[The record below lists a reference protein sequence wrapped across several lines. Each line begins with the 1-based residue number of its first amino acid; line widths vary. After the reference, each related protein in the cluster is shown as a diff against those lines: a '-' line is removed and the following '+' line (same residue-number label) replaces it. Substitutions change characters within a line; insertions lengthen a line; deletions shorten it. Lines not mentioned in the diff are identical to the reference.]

1 MGRKRT
7 RAGKLVYI
15 FAALLI
21 SSYILGCAVERRE
34 VASQKEVITPEFQEE
49 QNSEAAPWEALQRAR
64 RLFLQGDFDASLE
77 ENQKVLSWAG
87 KAYPADKALFNMGV
101 IYAHAANVK
110 KDPEKAIAYFRKV
123 LEEFPQSPLSEESKV
138 WVNLLQKNVELT
150 KDVVDLTQEN
160 VALQQE
166 NMKLSHTVEKSKEQ
180 ENTAQSIRD
189 HFQRAKR
196 FFDQGNYEASLEENQ
211 RVLSFP
217 GKNIPKDRALFQMGL
232 ICIQTGNPKRDAEKS
247 LSFFQRLLKE
257 YPQSPW
263 IDEAKTWVAVIQEN
277 VKLNQ
282 MIEKSKEVDIAIE
295 EKKREKG
302 R

>member
-7 RAGKLVYI
+7 GAGKLVYI

-21 SSYILGCAVERRE
+21 SPYFLGCAAERRQ
-34 VASQKEVITPEFQEE
+34 VTTQKEPVTSKLQEE
-49 QNSEAAPWEALQRAR
+49 EGTDAVPWEALQRAR
-64 RLFLQGDFDASLE
+64 VLLFQGNFEASLG
-77 ENQKVLSWAG
+77 ENEKVLSWAG

-101 IYAHAANVK
+101 IYAHEANAK
-110 KDPEKAIAYFRKV
+110 KDPEKAIDYFRRV

-138 WVNLLQKNVELT
+138 WINLLQKNVDLT
-150 KDVVDLTQEN
+150 KDAVDLTQEN

-166 NMKLSHTVEKSKEQ
+166 NMKLSQTVEKSKEQ
-180 ENTAQSIRD
+180 ENTAQSARD

-211 RVLSFP
+211 RVLLFT

-232 ICIQTGNPKRDAEKS
+232 IYIQTGNPKRDPEKS

-263 IDEAKTWVAVIQEN
+263 KDEAKTWVAMIQEN
-277 VKLNQ
+277 LKLNQ